1 MPPRGRPPSLR
12 RRNAVHADD
21 RPDLTNI
28 LSSGGSATNNPSA
41 GTLFGSNPA
50 GSQAGG
56 GLFGNKTA
64 AAAPSGGLFGNAGA
78 QQAAPAASNTTSSL
92 FGAPAANTQASAA
105 PSLFGGQAATAG
117 TSAPSLFG
125 ATTTAQPAASGG
137 LFGGLNNAQSK
148 PATGGLFG
156 AAPAASQPQTTS
168 LFGGS
173 LGAPAQ
179 KPATGG
185 LFGGAGQTQTGAA
198 PSSLLGAANTASAAP
213 STSLFGST
221 LNKPAAPA
229 NTSLFGT
236 STAAPAGQSTQQG
249 GVQAVTIDWAN
260 VKPTTRFNELHP
272 SVQEQLCML
281 DDAIQLQINQST
293 QINEFMPR
301 HGDTVSSL
309 PGDAAYLEQRL
320 EAVQGA
326 IDSDVRST
334 ERAKQ
339 LTTSVISDARIT
351 FGAIENL
358 RLPSQFHYMPG
369 QLDSSSMAKQRAVGG
384 ALAAAGIRLEDSD
397 EQTGSTRDLLAYF
410 RQKVEDLSARLEVY
424 SRQVREVEEHISTV
438 EVSAVEQIQRA
449 MIRRQQASRMGITDG
464 ASGDASGEAS
474 AAVLEFKK
482 ERLRELAG
490 ALKGLEDAIL
500 RVAGRVGETRE
511 GVVECQ
517 FPERASASQSNL
529 GGFGGG
535 GWR

>member
-1 MPPRGRPPSLR
+1 MSSRGRPPSLR
-12 RRNAVHADD
+12 RRNAVNE

-28 LSSGGSATNNPSA
+28 LPSGGSATNNSSA

-50 GSQAGG
+50 ASQAGG

-64 AAAPSGGLFGNAGA
+64 TPAPTGGLFGNAGA
-78 QQAAPAASNTTSSL
+78 ASAAPAAGNTTSSL

-105 PSLFGGQAATAG
+105 PSLFGGQAATVG

-125 ATTTAQPAASGG
+125 ASATAQPATGG

-185 LFGGAGQTQTGAA
+185 LFGGASQTQTNAT
-198 PSSLLGAANTASAAP
+198 PSLFGAANPASAAP

-236 STAAPAGQSTQQG
+236 STAAPAGQITQQG

-464 ASGDASGEAS
+464 SSGDANGEAS

-517 FPERASASQSNL
+517 FPERNLGSQGNG

-535 GWR
+535 WR

>member
-213 STSLFGST
+213 S
-221 LNKPAAPA
+221 
-229 NTSLFGT
+229 TSLFGT